1 LERPWLRDLWQDG
14 KTVRNPPPPL
24 HASAY
29 RPSLFS
35 PAYKLQIIFPSCHK
49 PRKYKGSRGGKA
61 VAWMASC
68 GEIATRKRRELPQN
82 ANSALLP
89 CAISFAHPL
98 AKEMRDVKPEQMPAP
113 SKRFLT
119 LPPLPVACLFMATWE
134 SSLFTSQGGAGAV
147 VESRSHK
154 HRSDDRRCAQRRSAP
169 RAHLMSRNATIAAP
183 MIGATRGRRRTSDG
197 CSSCRLPVGKDSHR
211 IDAAA

>member
-1 LERPWLRDLWQDG
+1 MGRQFGIHR
-14 KTVRNPPPPL
+14 
-24 HASAY
+24 
-29 RPSLFS
+29 RPST
-35 PAYKLQIIFPSCHK
+35 LQRIGRLSFLRPTSSRSSSHHAINQGN
-49 PRKYKGSRGGKA
+49 PRVPRVPRVGRQWHGWQAAES
-61 VAWMASC
+61 
-68 GEIATRKRRELPQN
+68 QN
-82 ANSALLP
+82 ANCDTKAQRTTGFALLRD
-89 CAISFAHPL
+89 AL
-98 AKEMRDVKPEQMPAP
+98 AMSRHHAKKMRDAKPEQMPAP

-183 MIGATRGRRRTSDG
+183 MIRATRARRRTSAG